1 MSESKAAMLTKKILE
16 LPPMPMVMQKL
27 LSVVGSDRTSAK
39 DVAEVLSTDQ
49 ALAGKVLKLVNSSFY
64 GFSNKISTISRAVV
78 ILGFSEVR
86 NLALGLSSYE
96 ALKKY
101 KDIVDWGEF
110 WGHALSCAAGAQAL
124 ASRNKYPV
132 AEEAFVAGLLHDIG
146 HFVICITFPE
156 EYSKLLDEADG
167 DLLEREKEVL
177 GMSHVEVGKELL
189 EYWKLP
195 DHLCRVARFHHN
207 PKMASMGKEPLITMT
222 MIADLLAC
230 AKGSPFV
237 EKPRT
242 ELLTEL
248 CEVANIQTRD
258 FGGILSDI
266 DKRIKEAKVFL
277 SIADAIH
284 PTSQVSD
291 TEACKGLVALIT
303 TREENVSWVRALL
316 EHFGHQVIILDS
328 ASDLPEDRSKLSLV
342 MIDSKSIP
350 ETDYREFMSM
360 SDDTG
365 PTIVVLRDEE
375 PEPGNTRVVRKKD
388 TALPYLFSQVEVDRL
403 IKERG

>member
-1 MSESKAAMLTKKILE
+1 
-16 LPPMPMVMQKL
+16 MPMVMQKL

-39 DVAEVLSTDQ
+39 DVADVLSTDQ
-49 ALAGKVLKLVNSSFY
+49 VLAGKVLKLVNSSFY

-101 KDIVDWGEF
+101 KDTVDWGEF

-124 ASRNKYPV
+124 ASRNNYPV

-146 HFVICITFPE
+146 HFVICITFPK
-156 EYSKLLDEADG
+156 EYSKLLAEADG
-167 DLLEREKEVL
+167 DLLRREKEVL

-189 EYWKLP
+189 EHWKLP
-195 DHLCRVARFHHN
+195 EHLCRVARFHHN
-207 PKMASMGKEPLITMT
+207 PKMALMGKEPLITMT

-230 AKGSPFV
+230 VKGSPFV
-237 EKPRT
+237 EKPRAN
-242 ELLTEL
+242 LLTEL
-248 CEVANIQTRD
+248 CRVANIQTRD
-258 FGGILSDI
+258 FGGILNDI
-266 DKRIKEAKVFL
+266 DKRIEEAKVFL
-277 SIADAIH
+277 SIADAIQ
-284 PTSQVSD
+284 PSKQESD
-291 TEACKGLVALIT
+291 KEAGKGLVALIT

-328 ASDLPEDRSKLSLV
+328 TLDLPEDRSKFNLV
-342 MIDSKSIP
+342 MIDSKSVP

-360 SDDTG
+360 SGDNE
-365 PTIVVLRDEE
+365 PTMVILRDEE
-375 PEPGNTRVVRKKD
+375 PELENTGVIRTKD
-388 TALPYLFSQVEVDRL
+388 TALPYLFSQVEVEKL